1 MIKNELVSFLLKI
14 FSHELKKSK
23 PFQFHSS
30 LVLLHKLIKRNR
42 KALEICKQVKA
53 WIILEEIFDRFPSC
67 IILSLLQ
74 DMSEILPGKW
84 IRDNESIIR
93 QIVNIYPDSELG
105 SFLVP
110 RGSFVSNNNIVN
122 SKLEFLYNPDMIRS
136 SLVPL
141 FVSQLDNTLIKATI

>member
-1 MIKNELVSFLLKI
+1 MIKNELISFILKI
-14 FSHELKKSK
+14 VSHELKKPN
-23 PFQFHSS
+23 PFQFHSP

-42 KALEICKQVKA
+42 KALEICKRMKA
-53 WIILEEIFDRFPSC
+53 WTILEEIFDRFPSF

-74 DMSEILPGKW
+74 DMSEILPEKW
-84 IRDNESIIR
+84 IRDNELITK

-105 SFLVP
+105 AFLVP
-110 RGSFVSNNNIVN
+110 RGSFVSDNNVVN

-141 FVSQLDNTLIKATI
+141 FVSQLDNTSIKATI